1 MPPDELAA
9 WLRLTLTPGVGNAT
23 ARRLLAA
30 FGLPQQVFAQSASAL
45 RQVVTA
51 AQASALLQEPPGLPA
66 QIETTWQWLMQ
77 PGEEAGGPQDAAVTR
92 SIVTLGDE
100 NYPPSLLATE
110 DPPLL
115 LYLMGRCDW
124 LQATGWPAAL
134 AIVGSRNPTPQG
146 QINAIMAA

>member
-30 FGLPQQVFAQSASAL
+30 FGLPQQVFAQSTSAL

-51 AQASALLQEPPGLPA
+51 AQASALLQEPPGLAA

-110 DPPLL
+110 DFTKKEPSQ
-115 LYLMGRCDW
+115 W
-124 LQATGWPAAL
+124 
-134 AIVGSRNPTPQG
+134 
-146 QINAIMAA
+146 